1 MSGHIIVGYDG
12 SPGSTAALEWA
23 ATAAEHG
30 LRVSV
35 MPREYTV
42 PALAE
47 AIAGYFATSPPAA
60 LRS

>member
-1 MSGHIIVGYDG
+1 
-12 SPGSTAALEWA
+12 
-23 ATAAEHG
+23 
-30 LRVSV
+30 VSV
-35 MPREYTV
+35 MPNEYTV